1 MRQIFIGCLMF
12 LQISCSLRIEKD
24 IATSDQKEAV
34 NAILYYLDTLSHNIH
49 YNNGPP
55 FKVRQ
60 TLSVDT
66 MSCMYYKCNLHY
78 YYLYINT
85 EAMPSFKSIDK
96 SKTYDFE
103 AIQKLVDKEWKLSS
117 DSSDYSI
124 PVKILT
130 SKDKIYYGKENQY
143 SKWPSGTFLFSPLI
157 PFGEKNVYSIW
168 MEISRDRDP
177 PFYEF
182 YIRKKGDSYEVYGH
196 DWDDYCGWGYDKD
209 YIKELK

>member
-60 TLSVDT
+60 TLSADT

-85 EAMPSFKSIDK
+85 EA
-96 SKTYDFE
+96 Y
-103 AIQKLVDKEWKLSS
+103 AI
-117 DSSDYSI
+117 I
-124 PVKILT
+124 
-130 SKDKIYYGKENQY
+130 
-143 SKWPSGTFLFSPLI
+143 
-157 PFGEKNVYSIW
+157 
-168 MEISRDRDP
+168 
-177 PFYEF
+177 
-182 YIRKKGDSYEVYGH
+182 
-196 DWDDYCGWGYDKD
+196 
-209 YIKELK
+209 